1 MFALLVVVGA
11 TAEAQVPDSL
21 KVQAPKSAVSN
32 E

>member
-1 MFALLVVVGA
+1 MFALIAGGA

-21 KVQAPKSAVSN
+21 RVLARESAVSN